1 MEVLRNLL
9 LSFSSS
15 NILFIHSFTYTHV
28 KRISVFLPRLLSLFW
43 CFICPRFGQWK
54 PFWDNLCGC
63 LICFHHFEVHAYFL
77 GYDVPSFSHSSADTP
92 DQVAFPPPS
101 YSRPSSFC
109 LDSDIPHQAVHHV
122 WAPFLTPLGLQHPIP
137 GCSPMWISS
146 SPCSNSDTL
155 CGYPSYLIRLQHPT
169 PGCPPIQTPPLN
181 PTQTQIPH
189 TGLPSYMN
197 AFLAP
202 MPCTPSWAIHILY
215 PTQVLM
221 PCILPPHLT
230 PVGSNTSCW
239 AISPP
244 KKDILLCRTPVDTY
258 FGVLG
263 LPITYLDCFHLTTF
277 KLICSGR
284 KRKQRGG
291 GKGKD

>member
-122 WAPFLTPLGLQHPIP
+122 WALHFISRFLWMFPYMLVFL
-137 GCSPMWISS
+137 WIS
-146 SPCSNSDTL
+146 T
-155 CGYPSYLIRLQHPT
+155 
-169 PGCPPIQTPPLN
+169 
-181 PTQTQIPH
+181 
-189 TGLPSYMN
+189 
-197 AFLAP
+197 
-202 MPCTPSWAIHILY
+202 
-215 PTQVLM
+215 
-221 PCILPPHLT
+221 
-230 PVGSNTSCW
+230 
-239 AISPP
+239 
-244 KKDILLCRTPVDTY
+244 
-258 FGVLG
+258 
-263 LPITYLDCFHLTTF
+263 FHLTLSPWVNISTSVESEILVHWQF
-277 KLICSGR
+277 PKLSPFQFLLRSRPISRYPAAHWAFLLECVTGLSNSTC
-284 KRKQRGG
+284 
-291 GKGKD
+291 